1 MNMTEEKAID
11 EAKKAIGEIGWDY
24 DESKKVQAGYSS
36 KEDKIKRSESLKSE
50 PNYNAYIA
58 SLKSYW
64 VVGFEFIKEA
74 EIFNNSMS
82 IKIDDEIGEAYLLSH
97 RDASFRIKKGDGG
110 KYIIYEKKTRGG
122 KFTPV

>member
-1 MNMTEEKAID
+1 MNLTEEKAKE
-11 EAKKAIGEIGWDY
+11 EAKKAMEEIGWDY
-24 DESKKVQAGYSS
+24 DTSQKINAGYSS
-36 KEDKIKRSESLKSE
+36 KEEEIERIKLDTLRKN
-50 PNYNAYIA
+50 PNYIA

-74 EIFNNSMS
+74 EIYNNKMF
-82 IKIDDEIGEAYLLSH
+82 IQIDDETGEAYLLSH
-97 RDASFRIKKGDGG
+97 RDASFKIKKDDDG